1 MAGFLQR
8 GILLYLFVAIA
19 VSMAVPQVIFDNGSP
34 AGNSVMS
41 WFDLDSSY
49 TGTTPIVT
57 NTSDYFGTG
66 VTSDAQSS
74 LSSQTSPSQ
83 SGGILGW
90 LDPLFQVFSWVPM
103 IFRVIFSPIILL
115 TDSRVAMPGIV
126 ILIFAIPLVL
136 LFIIG
141 LIAWIRS
148 GII

>member
-41 WFDLDSSY
+41 WFDLDSTY

-57 NTSDYFGTG
+57 NTSDYFGNA

-103 IFRVIFSPIILL
+103 MFRVIFSPIILL

-126 ILIFAIPLVL
+126 VLIFAIPLVL
-136 LFIIG
+136 LFILG
-141 LIAWIRS
+141 LIGWIRS
-148 GII
+148 GIV